1 MNEHYICLETA
12 DYQLAAVLHQAP
24 ADTGVLL
31 VVGGPQYR
39 VGSHR
44 QFVKVSRYLAAHGV
58 PSLRLDTAGMGDSSG
73 NKAEFY
79 RQSDDIAVAIT
90 AFFQHCPQLKQ
101 VVLWGLCDA
110 ASAILIALNK
120 PDPRICAV
128 MLLNPWVRQS
138 QSHAKTLLKHYYL
151 KRLLQKD
158 FWQKLFG
165 GAVSPLRSLQELLLT
180 IKASKT
186 ANRHTSSTSDVTE
199 QNYIHHMQSGCRAF
213 DATMMLVTSG
223 NDLTAKEFLTM
234 CQQHK
239 QWQSWLN
246 TIEHQHIDAADH
258 TFSRQVWRQQVE
270 QLTLQLVL
278 QQLTRATY
286 G

>member
-1 MNEHYICLETA
+1 MTEHYICLETPGH
-12 DYQLAAVLHQAP
+12 QLAAMLHQAP

-44 QFVKVSRYLAAHGV
+44 QFVKVSRYLAAQGV

-73 NKAEFY
+73 SKAEFY
-79 RQSDDIAVAIT
+79 RQSDDIAVAIN
-90 AFFQHCPQLKQ
+90 AFFRHCPQLKQ

-120 PDPRICAV
+120 PDPRVCAV

-151 KRLLQKD
+151 KRLMQKD

-165 GAVSPLRSLQELLLT
+165 GTASPLRSLQEVLST
-180 IKASKT
+180 IKASNT
-186 ANRHTSSTSDVTE
+186 ANRHGSDTAGVTE
-199 QNYIHHMQSGCRAF
+199 QNYIQHMHSGCK
-213 DATMMLVTSG
+213 ATNVSMMLITSG

-234 CQQHK
+234 CQQDQH
-239 QWQSWLN
+239 WQAWLK
-246 TIEHQHIDAADH
+246 TVQHQHIDAADH

-270 QLTLQLVL
+270 QLTLQLV
-278 QQLTRATY
+278 RKHCSS
-286 G
+286 